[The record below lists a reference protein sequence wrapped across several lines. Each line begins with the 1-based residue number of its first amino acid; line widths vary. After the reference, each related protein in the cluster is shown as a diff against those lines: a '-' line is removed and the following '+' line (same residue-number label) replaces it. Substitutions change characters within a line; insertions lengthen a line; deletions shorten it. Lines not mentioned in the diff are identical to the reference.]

1 MLANIL
7 KVKNLVYILV
17 FVFSIFGCIYVYS
30 KIENVFTFF
39 GFNTKE
45 NLQKENTQLKLDVEQ
60 ITNTNENNVDVINK
74 AKEEKNLTEQQV
86 SDYVDKKET
95 KRKSFKKLKDNKSLV
110 EPTSEENIDFIWN
123 VYCLN
128 NSTEKECGDR
138 K

>member
-1 MLANIL
+1 
-7 KVKNLVYILV
+7 
-17 FVFSIFGCIYVYS
+17 VYS